1 MFYLDNVEVQV
12 FKTTFIY
19 ANFYIRPPLSLNSH
33 AKSLLLQVVVQGH
46 LFCVQMITGDLNW
59 PFDLK
64 AICFHF

>member
-19 ANFYIRPPLSLNSH
+19 ANFYIRPPLSLSFY

-46 LFCVQMITGDLNW
+46 LFFAKDHRGSQLA
-59 PFDLK
+59 L
-64 AICFHF
+64 